1 MANRSL
7 IQFQDIIKAERPEI
21 IGHSNFP
28 ELFLTRLVNDG
39 QKYVQVQ
46 LAHLG
51 IKQWETQDV
60 LTLTSSTVGE
70 QNVKISS
77 LSTDCPSRLFEGRDA
92 IKYIECV
99 GVTKQGIAKYVDDD
113 VFLDLIRNQYL
124 SPTEK
129 EPKFTRKN
137 NILIIAPSTITTAMA
152 VYYKSVTDLSADGDL
167 TTIPENYEDF
177 IVKRVLID
185 IDGILQKL
193 GNKSDAVNQLTKD
206 IRDTY
211 QSFGFIKSEEP
222 SKVTLQ

>member
-7 IQFQDIIKAERPEI
+7 LLLRDIIKAERPEI

-51 IKQWETQDV
+51 IKQWEATDS
-60 LTLTSSTVGE
+60 LTLSAGTLAEKSVKTSP
-70 QNVKISS
+70 
-77 LSTDCPSRLFEGRDA
+77 LATDCPSRLFEGRDA
-92 IKYIECV
+92 VKYVECT
-99 GVTKQGIAKYVDDD
+99 GVLNSGIASYVDDD
-113 VFLDLIRNQYL
+113 VFLELLRNSYL
-124 SPTEK
+124 TPTEK

-137 NILIIAPSTITTAMA
+137 NLLIIAPSTIIAA
-152 VYYKSVTDLSADGDL
+152 IGVYYKSVTDLSADGDL

-177 IVKRVLID
+177 IVKRALID
-185 IDGILQKL
+185 VDGILQKL
-193 GNKSDAVNQLTKD
+193 GSKSEAINQLTKD

-211 QSFGFIKSEEP
+211 QSFGFVEAKEP
-222 SKVTLQ
+222 NKVTLQ